1 MRKQYYEVLIKPL
14 SGSKQSTKELAF
26 GIFNQD
32 QTLAIMRAVDASYT
46 KEDLILD
53 TVKCAGIYDEKEDY
67 CEQSS

>member
-1 MRKQYYEVLIKPL
+1 MRV
-14 SGSKQSTKELAF
+14 
-26 GIFNQD
+26 
-32 QTLAIMRAVDASYT
+32 VDASYT

>member
-14 SGSKQSTKELAF
+14 NSSKELAF

-32 QTLAIMRAVDASYT
+32 QTLAIMRVVDASYT

-53 TVKCAGIYDEKEDY
+53 TVKCAGIYYEKEDY

>member
-14 SGSKQSTKELAF
+14 NSSKELAF

-53 TVKCAGIYDEKEDY
+53 TVKCAGVYDEKEDY

>member
-14 SGSKQSTKELAF
+14 NSSKELAF

-32 QTLAIMRAVDASYT
+32 QTLAIMRVVDASYT

>member
-1 MRKQYYEVLIKPL
+1 MRKQNYEVLIKPL
-14 SGSKQSTKELAF
+14 NSSKELAF
-26 GIFNQD
+26 GIFHQD
-32 QTLAIMRAVDASYT
+32 QTLAIMNAVDASYT

>member
-14 SGSKQSTKELAF
+14 NSSKELAF

-32 QTLAIMRAVDASYT
+32 QTLAIMSVVDASYT

>member
-14 SGSKQSTKELAF
+14 NSSKELAF

>member
-14 SGSKQSTKELAF
+14 NSSKELAF

-53 TVKCAGIYDEKEDY
+53 TVKCAGIYYEKEDY